1 MSDDGEIPNLNAK
14 PGDVLTTAIKKSTSD
29 WQEALKKYY
38 EKQPPKP
45 PRHNAPTRRELLA
58 NIIKMGQDRI
68 AIREEKAY
76 YAKIQ
81 PGVEYGKHQT
91 AIEELKIFLDLIREV
106 KV

>member
-14 PGDVLTTAIKKSTSD
+14 PGDVLTTD
-29 WQEALKKYY
+29 GWQPLLKKYH
-38 EKQPPKP
+38 ENLSKKQKP
-45 PRHNAPTRRELLA
+45 PRHNAPTRGELLA

-68 AIREEKAY
+68 AIREKKAY
-76 YAKIQ
+76 EAKIQ

-106 KV
+106 KI

>member
-14 PGDVLTTAIKKSTSD
+14 PGDVLTSD
-29 WQEALKKYY
+29 GWQSILKKYHENRTNL
-38 EKQPPKP
+38 EKQQP

-106 KV
+106 KT